1 MMADGMTGTNTQPEH
16 EHQSPLSTQ
25 FAPQYIRCERCGQIA
40 HEEIRERASDDEVL
54 VRYGCGHCR
63 WHATRH
69 YHESDYA
76 ALLDNDEG

>member
-1 MMADGMTGTNTQPEH
+1 M
-16 EHQSPLSTQ
+16 
-25 FAPQYIRCERCGQIA
+25 
-40 HEEIRERASDDEVL
+40 RERVSDDEVL

-76 ALLDNDEG
+76 ALLDHEEA